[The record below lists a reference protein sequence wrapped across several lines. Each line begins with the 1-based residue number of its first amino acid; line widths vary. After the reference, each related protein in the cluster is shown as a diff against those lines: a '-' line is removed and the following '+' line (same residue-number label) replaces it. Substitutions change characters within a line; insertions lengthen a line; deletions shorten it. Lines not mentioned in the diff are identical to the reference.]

1 MKEIKEICT
10 CLIISKKG
18 GENNRVQRLPI
29 NRGSLWIVNNFRNDK
44 DLMGL
49 VISSDS
55 RAIYKDGSWIK
66 R

>member
-1 MKEIKEICT
+1 MDYCV

-29 NRGSLWIVNNFRNDK
+29 NRGSEWVTNNFRNDK

-49 VISSDS
+49 VISSKE
-55 RAIYKDGSWIK
+55 RAIYKGGSWIK

>member
-1 MKEIKEICT
+1 MKETCETCV

-29 NRGSLWIVNNFRNDK
+29 NRGNLWIVNNFRNDK

-49 VISSDS
+49 IISSKE
-55 RAIYKDGSWIK
+55 RTIYKDGSWIK

>member
-1 MKEIKEICT
+1 MKEIKETCV

-18 GENNRVQRLPI
+18 GENNKIQKLPFD
-29 NRGSLWIVNNFRNDK
+29 RGSLWVVNNFRNDK

-49 VISSDS
+49 VISSKE
-55 RAIYKDGSWIK
+55 RTIYKDGSWIK